1 MLHKYKHGSTAFF
14 PVVVLLLL
22 TNNVAEHVL
31 YIFMLHTMDRTEQVL
46 PFLMIEN
53 NSNKKDIAEHVL
65 HIFMLHTMD
74 RAEHVLPFFQ

>member
-1 MLHKYKHGSTAFF
+1 
-14 PVVVLLLL
+14 
-22 TNNVAEHVL
+22 
-31 YIFMLHTMDRTEQVL
+31 MLHTMDRTEQVL

-74 RAEHVLPFFQ
+74 RAEHVLPFFMIENKSDKK